1 MTTQADPAARARA
14 AQRSPRIVVG
24 VDGSEHNQAAVQWAC
39 AEAKELDAELVLTAA
54 CPLYPN
60 APGAWAVDLSI
71 QEFEDST
78 RASLTEMRERL
89 STTVKTISTHVRTDG
104 AVPTLLS
111 MADDADLVVLGQR
124 GVGATRRIMVG
135 STSIGVAGRSPVPVV
150 VVPDSWTG
158 PRVAAG
164 PVVVGVFLTDDP
176 QKQRDGEVLEFAF
189 ARAARLRAPLVAVA
203 ALEKPRHGGVAD
215 ATDALP
221 AFLQPWTRRYPD
233 VDVEA
238 RVTSDSPTAA
248 VLEAAPDARMVV
260 LGRHTRARHFG
271 GFALGSTARS
281 VLRHAPCPV
290 AVIPL
295 ATD

>member
-1 MTTQADPAARARA
+1 M
-14 AQRSPRIVVG
+14 
-24 VDGSEHNQAAVQWAC
+24 
-39 AEAKELDAELVLTAA
+39 
-54 CPLYPN
+54 
-60 APGAWAVDLSI
+60 
-71 QEFEDST
+71 
-78 RASLTEMRERL
+78 
-89 STTVKTISTHVRTDG
+89 
-104 AVPTLLS
+104 
-111 MADDADLVVLGQR
+111 
-124 GVGATRRIMVG
+124 
-135 STSIGVAGRSPVPVV
+135 
-150 VVPDSWTG
+150 
-158 PRVAAG
+158 
-164 PVVVGVFLTDDP
+164 
-176 QKQRDGEVLEFAF
+176 
-189 ARAARLRAPLVAVA
+189 
-203 ALEKPRHGGVAD
+203 AD